1 MLEITGHDIAN
12 LGDED
17 LRTLVGRL
25 CESDLKS
32 RGIPTSAV
40 TWGGNQNAADGGI
53 DVRVMISDGNSPD
66 GFVPRASIGYQ
77 VKKTDFTPGL
87 IGPEMR
93 PSGQLRDS
101 IKSLIAEGG
110 AYIIVSSGS
119 DTSDSALSDRLSAM
133 QDAVADHVGHEKLH
147 LDFYDRS
154 RLATWT
160 RNHPGLVAW
169 VRRQIGRNI
178 PGWQPYSSWAASP
191 DGVQDEYLLDG
202 KSRLHVGTTD
212 GKGMSVASGIARLRA
227 TLRLPRKVVRLVG
240 LSGVGKT
247 RLVQTLFD
255 DRVGTDS
262 LDPTLAVYTD
272 MQDNPSPQPAGMMSD
287 LIASRARAVV
297 IVDNCAPDLHRR
309 ITDIC
314 KSPDCLIS
322 AITVEYDVRDDEPE
336 GTEVFRLEPSSIDL
350 ISNLVARRYPTMAS
364 LDADRIAEFSGG
376 NARIALAL
384 ASTLEDR
391 ESVAGLRDEELFA
404 RLFHQR
410 RTTDGS
416 LLKAAQACSL
426 LYSFEGEAFDGDDA
440 ELPRIAT
447 LAGMNTLEL
456 FAKVA
461 ELKQRDLVQSRSV
474 WRAVLP
480 HAIANRLAATA
491 LREIPPELVERQ
503 FSTRRLLTSYSRR
516 LGYLHEGN
524 EARLIVE
531 KWLSKDGLF
540 ADVGQLNDFGLRAF
554 QNIAPVSPEA
564 TLAAIERVI
573 AGGHLDR
580 LLDDTSRRDIVASI
594 LYLIA
599 YDASLFD
606 RSVTAMLPLILAEH
620 SNASRCLDRDIIKT
634 LFHLNLSGTHATVQQ
649 RCRIV
654 EGLLLAPNGKAR
666 VLGLE
671 LLNELLEADSYTSS
685 HLQDFGARVRDHG
698 YSPTTYEEELQWFTE
713 TLRLAEQFS
722 TADYQ
727 EAPAIRSIVAQ
738 SIWNLWFLGEKVQ
751 RQFEI
756 IAEVAAVN
764 SYWEEGWLAV
774 RYKLSRL
781 SEEEQGNAKSL
792 ERLRNLEKTLRPKNN
807 AERIRAIVLSDNRR
821 SIDYADTEEAD
832 APEAL
837 RQVHE
842 RAYLAAVELGK
853 DICGDRSLFEKLLPE
868 LVASQGRRLFAFGR
882 GMAFAS
888 TTRSSLWEQLIEA
901 FVNTDEYQRN
911 ASVLCGFLSGL
922 SETDQPLCESLL
934 ETALTHPTL
943 GAWFPI
949 LQHSVTK
956 TLAGKERLIQS
967 VRIGIAAATDYHF
980 LAWEPLSD
988 VMSAHDLKTI
998 ILALAKRENGY
1009 RSAIDILASQLHSAE
1024 RESRESAPEFIAA
1037 GRELLSNPDFSDFD
1051 THYDYDLRTV
1061 ANDCLKGDEAA
1072 PTAQLL
1078 CEHIK
1083 DDLSRRAFRS
1093 YNLEDLLKSIF
1104 ANQPRIALNAFF
1116 DGDTA
1121 VYHGGLVDIGFHDFS
1136 HHRKHPI
1143 DHAPVADILAW
1154 CDEKPEE
1161 RYPLVAHVISFDV
1174 SCDEGVTWTPLAI
1187 ELLKRAPDPLTIL
1200 NTFIKRF
1207 TPRGWS
1213 GSLASILES
1222 RLNLLDRLGELNSSS
1237 FEDHLP
1243 KMRSQLA
1250 EDIATRRKHEEERDR
1265 SRDDRFE

>member
-1 MLEITGHDIAN
+1 MLEITGQDIAN

-25 CESDLKS
+25 CESELKS
-32 RGIPTSAV
+32 QSIPTSAV
-40 TWGGNQNAADGGI
+40 TWGGNQDAVDGGI
-53 DVRVMISDGNSPD
+53 DIRVMINEGNRPD
-66 GFVPRASIGYQ
+66 GFVPRASTGYQ

-101 IKSLIAEGG
+101 IQRLIAEGG

-119 DTSDSALSDRLSAM
+119 DASDSALNNRLSAM
-133 QDAVADHVGHEKLH
+133 QAAVADHIGHEKLH
-147 LDFYDRS
+147 LDFYDRN

-169 VRRQIGRNI
+169 VRRQIGRAI
-178 PGWQPYSSWAASP
+178 PGWQPYTSWAVSP
-191 DGVQDEYLLDG
+191 DGVQDEYLLDERS
-202 KSRLHVGTTD
+202 KLHSGINSE
-212 GKGMSVASGIARLRA
+212 GMSVASGIARLRA
-227 TLRLPRKVVRLVG
+227 ILRLPRKVVRLVG
-240 LSGVGKT
+240 LSGFGKT

-255 DRVGTDS
+255 DRVGSDS
-262 LDPTLAVYTD
+262 LDPALAIYTD
-272 MQDNPSPQPAGMMSD
+272 MQDDPSPQPVGMISD

-309 ITDIC
+309 ITEIC

-350 ISNLVARRYPTMAS
+350 VSNLVARRYPTMAS

-376 NARIALAL
+376 NARIAFAL
-384 ASTLEDR
+384 ANTLEDR

-410 RTTDGS
+410 RTPDGS

-426 LYSFEGEAFDGDDA
+426 LYSFHGEALDGDDA
-440 ELPRIAT
+440 ELPQIAT
-447 LAGMNTLEL
+447 LAGMSALEL

-516 LGYLHEGN
+516 LGYLHECN
-524 EARLIVE
+524 EAKLIVE
-531 KWLSKDGLF
+531 KWLGKDGLLG
-540 ADVGQLNDFGLRAF
+540 DVGQLNDFGLRLF

-564 TLAAIERVI
+564 TLVAIERVI
-573 AGGHLDR
+573 VDGQTAR
-580 LLDDTSRRDIVASI
+580 LCDDVSRRDTVISI

-606 RSVTAMLPLILAEH
+606 RSVKAMLVLILAEH
-620 SNASRCLDRDIIKT
+620 SKDNGRVNRDLIKT
-634 LFHLNLSGTHATVQQ
+634 LFHLELSGTHATVQQ

-654 EGLLLAPNGKAR
+654 EGLLLSPDGKAR

-685 HLQDFGARVRDHG
+685 HLQDFGARVRGHG
-698 YSPTTYEEELQWFTE
+698 YSPTTHEEQLQWFVE
-713 TLRLAEQFS
+713 TLRLAEQFF
-722 TADYQ
+722 TAAYQ

-738 SIWNLWFLGEKVQ
+738 SIWSLWFSGEKVQ
-751 RQFEI
+751 KQFEK
-756 IAEVAAVN
+756 IAEQVAAN

-781 SEEEQGNAKSL
+781 SEEEQQNTKALSG
-792 ERLRNLEKTLRPKNN
+792 LRNLEQSLRPRNN
-807 AERIRAIVLSDNRR
+807 AERIRVVVLSDNRR
-821 SIDYADTEEAD
+821 TIDYADAED
-832 APEAL
+832 ANEPKSLME
-837 RQVHE
+837 VHE
-842 RAYLAAVELGK
+842 RAYLAAEELGK
-853 DICGDRSLFEKLLPE
+853 DVCGDPSLFNKLLPE
-868 LVASQGRRLFAFGR
+868 LVGSHGRRLFPFGR
-882 GMAFAS
+882 GMALAS
-888 TTRSSLWEQLIEA
+888 TTHRRLWEQLTEV
-901 FVNTDEYQRN
+901 FVNTEKTQRN
-911 ASVLCGFLSGL
+911 AAVLCGFLSGL
-922 SETDQPLCESLL
+922 SAIDQPLCESLL
-934 ETALTHPTL
+934 EAALTHPTL

-967 VRIGIAAATDYHF
+967 VRVGIAAAADYHF

-988 VMSAHDLKTI
+988 VMSPHDLKTI

-1024 RESRESAPEFIAA
+1024 RESREPAPEFIAA

-1061 ANDCLKGDEAA
+1061 ASACLRGDEAE

-1093 YNLEDLLKSIF
+1093 YNLEDLLKTVF
-1104 ANQPRIALNAFF
+1104 KHQPRIALNTFF
-1116 DGDTA
+1116 DGDSA
-1121 VYHGGLVDIGFHDFS
+1121 ANHGSLTEAGFHHFS
-1136 HHRKHPI
+1136 HRRTHPI
-1143 DHAPVADILAW
+1143 DQVPTGVLLEW
-1154 CDEKPEE
+1154 CDENPGE
-1161 RYPLVAHVISFDV
+1161 RYPLIASGMSFDT
-1174 SCDEGVTWTPLAI
+1174 SSDEGVTWTPLATAM
-1187 ELLKRAPDPLTIL
+1187 LDRAPDPLAIL
-1200 NTFIKRF
+1200 NTFVKRF

-1213 GSLASILES
+1213 GSLATILES
-1222 RLNLLDRLGELNSSS
+1222 RLNLLDRLSESNSSS
-1237 FEDHLP
+1237 FAEHIP

-1250 EDIATRRKHEEERDR
+1250 DKIAVRRQYEEERDR
-1265 SRDDRFE
+1265 HHDDRFE